1 MWSGLGEAEWNPR
14 RRLHR
19 TIIYPRGVCIM
30 GMSSHILDREEQ
42 FWGKANTV
50 IGECEH
56 FHEFVAHMKRH
67 RDLLQGTGDEDHFE
81 DALAV
86 AWDEKWSKYAHI

>member
-1 MWSGLGEAEWNPR
+1 
-14 RRLHR
+14 
-19 TIIYPRGVCIM
+19 M
-30 GMSSHILDREEQ
+30 GMSSYILDREEQ
-42 FWGKANTV
+42 FWDKANTV

-56 FHEFVAHMKRH
+56 FYQFVAHMKKN

-86 AWDEKWSKYAHI
+86 AWDEKWSKYANN

>member
-1 MWSGLGEAEWNPR
+1 
-14 RRLHR
+14 
-19 TIIYPRGVCIM
+19 M
-30 GMSSHILDREEQ
+30 GMSSYILDREEQ
-42 FWGKANTV
+42 FWDKANTV

-56 FHEFVAHMKRH
+56 FHEFVAYMKKH

-86 AWDEKWSKYAHI
+86 AWDEKWSKYAHN